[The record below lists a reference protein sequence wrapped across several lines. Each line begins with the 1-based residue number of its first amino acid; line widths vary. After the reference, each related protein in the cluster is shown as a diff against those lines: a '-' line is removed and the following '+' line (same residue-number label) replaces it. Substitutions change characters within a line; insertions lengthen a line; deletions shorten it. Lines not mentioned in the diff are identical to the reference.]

1 MADHAQMLME
11 ALDFIEENLSAEND
25 VETIANHLYVSVST
39 LQKTFYFAFHMY
51 VKEYVIR
58 RRFSV
63 AAKEILN
70 TDESITDIAMK
81 YGYSSSES
89 FTRGFRKIWGI
100 SPSEYRKT
108 RTFAG
113 ITPKFASPMDQ
124 TMEVGIMEGMKYD
137 LTELVELL
145 KTRKQN
151 AYVLADINH
160 LMEINDKYGTEA
172 GDAALLELVKRVE
185 TACNETDVLLRIGGD
200 EFVVFT
206 DSQDLA
212 HAEEIASKVNAHDGE
227 TITVNGNEFPI
238 YVSSVA
244 FVGFVDS
251 TNPNE
256 IMSDVK
262 ERIRKSREN

>member
-1 MADHAQMLME
+1 
-11 ALDFIEENLSAEND
+11 
-25 VETIANHLYVSVST
+25 
-39 LQKTFYFAFHMY
+39 
-51 VKEYVIR
+51 
-58 RRFSV
+58 
-63 AAKEILN
+63 
-70 TDESITDIAMK
+70 
-81 YGYSSSES
+81 
-89 FTRGFRKIWGI
+89 
-100 SPSEYRKT
+100 
-108 RTFAG
+108 
-113 ITPKFASPMDQ
+113 
-124 TMEVGIMEGMKYD
+124 MEGMKYD

-185 TACNETDVLLRIGGD
+185 AACNETDVLLRIGGD

-212 HAEEIASKVNAHDGE
+212 HAKVNAHDGE